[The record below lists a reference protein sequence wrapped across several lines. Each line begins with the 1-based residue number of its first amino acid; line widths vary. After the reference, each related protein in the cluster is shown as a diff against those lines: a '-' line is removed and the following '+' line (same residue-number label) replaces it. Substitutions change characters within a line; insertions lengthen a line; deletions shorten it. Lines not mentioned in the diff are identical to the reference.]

1 MIVYLA
7 GKITGEDE
15 YREKFERAEGTL
27 MEHGHEVLNPATMPE
42 GMTVRDYMAICTA
55 MLARADAIA
64 LLPNWVNSRGAQIE
78 KALAEYMGLK
88 VLYTGGKEDEGR
100 P

>member
-15 YREKFERAEGTL
+15 YKKEFATAERTL
-27 MEHGHEVLNPATMPE
+27 RKKGNVVLNPATMPE

-55 MLARADAIA
+55 MIARADAIA

-88 VLYTGGKEDEGR
+88 VLYTGGKE
-100 P
+100 